1 MEAAAERKAR
11 LQAMKERAAAAA
23 ANRPAE
29 TAPAPAN
36 AAPPPPLPKPQGG
49 IGIGGSP
56 GLLGMPGMGGQNAP
70 SQAKWGATVMAF
82 PPLFPAL
89 LAA

>member
-29 TAPAPAN
+29 TAPAHA
-36 AAPPPPLPKPQGG
+36 AAPSPPLPLPQGA

-82 PPLFPAL
+82 PLLFHGGR
-89 LAA
+89 